1 LTDIAGA
8 IVELY
13 AFDAYGNA
21 IGFDPSVALTEFLY
35 SGEQFDSKISQQY
48 LRQRYYNPAT
58 GRFNR
63 LDLFFGNLNDPQSFH
78 KYLYTHAD
86 PINGIDPNGL
96 NAAAIGGVLQRFYGG
111 LNGLNAVRIS
121 YNAAVVATG
130 AVVIGNLFVLGAS
143 YNLSLSH
150 LIENLFVSATVTG
163 ATAVYV
169 SMLDNLPGIV
179 KAIDDAV
186 KIAYK
191 AAKEAIKKI
200 IENLPPMY
208 FVPEL
213 FTPVIYDNTVTWL
226 TENPILYVLSYQP
239 CRDTATANRREV
251 TKGLGP
257 AKIGYQWDEYL
268 YASTNESNPIVS
280 KTAQVPQRENSMQGG
295 YLRGFYTRN
304 FPGRKPREKTGYYFL
319 VIPVPALPSER
330 PDTTPNNN

>member
-1 LTDIAGA
+1 LIDFVGA

-13 AFDAYGNA
+13 SFDAYGNA

-35 SGEQFDSKISQQY
+35 SGEQFDSKIGQQY
-48 LRQRYYNPAT
+48 LRARYYDPTT

-63 LDLFFGNLNDPQSFH
+63 LDPFFGNLNDPQSLH
-78 KYLYTHAD
+78 KYTYVHNNPIIFND
-86 PINGIDPNGL
+86 PTGL
-96 NAAAIGGVLQRFYGG
+96 EGAAIGGVLQRFHGSFS
-111 LNGLNAVRIS
+111 LKDFRMS
-121 YNAAVVATG
+121 YNEAVIVTG
-130 AVVIGNLFVLGAS
+130 AVVIGNLFVLGSS

-150 LIENLFVSATVTG
+150 LIESLFASATVTG

-169 SMLDNLPGIV
+169 SLSGTA
-179 KAIDDAV
+179 KAIENAL
-186 KIAYK
+186 KIAYE
-191 AAKEAIKKI
+191 AAQEAIKKI
-200 IENLPPMY
+200 IKNLPPIY

-226 TENPILYVLSYQP
+226 TENPTLYVLSYQP
-239 CRDTATANRREV
+239 CRDTAVANRREV

-257 AKIGYQWDEYL
+257 AKIGYQWDEYP
-268 YASTNESNPIVS
+268 YASTNESNPMVS

-304 FPGRKPREKTGYYFL
+304 FPGRRPREKTGYYFL
-319 VIPVPALPSER
+319 VIPVPALPGER